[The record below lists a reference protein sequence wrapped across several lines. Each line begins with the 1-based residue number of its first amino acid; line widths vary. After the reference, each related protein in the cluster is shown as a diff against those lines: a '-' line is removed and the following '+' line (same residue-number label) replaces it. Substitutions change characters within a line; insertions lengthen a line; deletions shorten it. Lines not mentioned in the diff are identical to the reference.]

1 MARAPRTL
9 KSEAVAAPAEPDLL
23 DGVSPP
29 REAAEIVGHNEARAL
44 IEEAFARSAPQALL
58 LVGPRGIGKATLAFR
73 LARTLLTDTPVTA
86 KLESDPDHRASH
98 QIGAGTHPGLLHLTR
113 PYDEK
118 TKRNKADL
126 TVDVVRRVV
135 PFLGGTAASG
145 GWRVVIV
152 DAVDDL
158 NPNAANALL
167 KSLEEPPRKTLFVL
181 IAHIAGKV
189 LPTLRSRC
197 RAITLRPLTDEDVAA
212 VLSHMDRNKGLATE
226 AEGSVRRAL
235 AMDGAGADV
244 IARARRL
251 LTPEAMKDLRQH
263 HALADLAAQRRDD
276 NFAVIVDLVLDTF
289 AARARAGAATLP
301 PEALNAYA
309 AVFMGALK
317 ERRGVEI
324 LNLDRK
330 EFVLSLCTAL
340 ADADRLAQRGSS
352 RR

>member
-1 MARAPRTL
+1 MDWVT
-9 KSEAVAAPAEPDLL
+9 
-23 DGVSPP
+23 PP
-29 REAAEIVGHNEARAL
+29 RQAAALVGHTEARAL

-73 LARTLLTDTPVTA
+73 LARTLLTQAPITA
-86 KLESDPDHRASH
+86 ALQSDPDHRASH

-113 PYDEK
+113 PYDDK
-118 TKRNKADL
+118 TKRHKADL

-135 PFLGGTAASG
+135 PFLGGTAAAG

-167 KSLEEPPRKTLFVL
+167 KSLEEPPRQTLFIL

-197 RAITLRPLTDEDVAA
+197 RTISLRPLPDEDVAA
-212 VLSHMDRNKGLATE
+212 VLRHMERNPSLANE

-244 IARARRL
+244 MARARRL
-251 LTPEAMKDLRQH
+251 LTPDAIKDLRQH
-263 HALADLAAQRRDD
+263 HALADLAAQRKDD

-301 PEALNAYA
+301 PEALDAYA
-309 AVFMGALK
+309 KVFMGALK

-330 EFVLSLCTAL
+330 EFVLSLCSAL
-340 ADADRLAQRGSS
+340 ADADRLARGGSAS
-352 RR
+352 R